1 MRLHKLKRV
10 MSGAMISRICC
21 CLGLQIA
28 MRHAGTARTERYLV
42 EDLLRKSRTSVGFYC
57 NPCEVVLVYQ
67 LMLRSS
73 GLIREK
79 VLMDR
84 LDGPANLMIVSDL
97 DMTMVDHHVHDDHTS
112 QLRFNALWES
122 SYRHNSLL
130 VFSTGRTVE
139 TYKWLKKRTPMLTP
153 DIIITSVGTE
163 IAYGESMV
171 PDSGFEQF
179 LNQNW
184 DRDIVMEETNKFPQ
198 LKYQSESQQRQ
209 HKVSFDVEKEKAEGV
224 MKALSE
230 CLEKRGLD
238 IKIIFSGGHALDVVP
253 KRGGKGQALVYLLNK
268 FGDGKRPRNTLVC
281 GDSGNDAE
289 LFTVPDVYGV
299 MVSNAMEELL
309 LWHTENVKNNPK
321 IIHATERCAS
331 GIIQAIGH
339 FKLGPNLSPRDVM
352 DFPEGSLSS
361 TNLGHAIVNFYLFY
375 ERWRRADVVNSVEH
389 IPNLKAICYPSGV
402 FVNPSGQKQRLHD
415 CLDEL
420 PKFYGDK
427 QGKKFRIWV
436 DRVTSAQIG
445 LDSWSVKFDK
455 WELSDEEP
463 KGCASTVV
471 LRTKD
476 SASDMFVWMH
486 MDQTWLTGF
495 GATDQTYSWLF

>member
-1 MRLHKLKRV
+1 
-10 MSGAMISRICC
+10 
-21 CLGLQIA
+21 
-28 MRHAGTARTERYLV
+28 
-42 EDLLRKSRTSVGFYC
+42 
-57 NPCEVVLVYQ
+57 
-67 LMLRSS
+67 
-73 GLIREK
+73 
-79 VLMDR
+79 MDR
-84 LDGPANLMIVSDL
+84 LDGPANLMVVSDL

-122 SYRHNSLL
+122 SYRHDSLL

-139 TYKWLKKRTPMLTP
+139 TYKWLKKRAPMLTP

-179 LNQNW
+179 INQNW
-184 DRDIVMEETNKFPQ
+184 DRDIVMEETDKFPQ
-198 LKYQSESQQRQ
+198 LKYQSETQQRQ
-209 HKVSFDVEKEKAEGV
+209 YKVSFDVEKEKAEGV

-230 CLEKRGLD
+230 CLEKCGLD
-238 IKIIFSGGHALDVVP
+238 VKIIFSGGHALDVVP

-268 FGDGKRPRNTLVC
+268 FGDGKQPRNTLVC

-299 MVSNAMEELL
+299 MVSNAMDELL
-309 LWHTENVKNNPK
+309 QWHTENVKNSPK

-352 DFPEGSLSS
+352 DFPEGSLSN
-361 TNLGHAIVNFYLFY
+361 TNPGHEIVKFYLFY
-375 ERWRRADVVNSVEH
+375 ERWRRADIANSGQH

-402 FVNPSGQKQRLHD
+402 SINPSGQEQLLRD
-415 CLDEL
+415 CIDEL

-427 QGKKFRIWV
+427 KGKKFRIWV
-436 DRVTSAQIG
+436 DRVTCAQIELG
-445 LDSWSVKFDK
+445 SWLVKFDK
-455 WELSDEEP
+455 WELSDEGP
-463 KGCASTVV
+463 KGCTVTVV
-471 LRTKD
+471 LCTTE
-476 SASDMFVWMH
+476 SAPDRFVWMH
-486 MDQTWLTGF
+486 MHQTWLTGF

>member
-1 MRLHKLKRV
+1 
-10 MSGAMISRICC
+10 
-21 CLGLQIA
+21 
-28 MRHAGTARTERYLV
+28 
-42 EDLLRKSRTSVGFYC
+42 
-57 NPCEVVLVYQ
+57 
-67 LMLRSS
+67 
-73 GLIREK
+73 
-79 VLMDR
+79 MDR

-130 VFSTGRTVE
+130 VFSTGRTIE
-139 TYKWLKKRTPMLTP
+139 TYKWLKKSTPMLTP

-184 DRDIVMEETNKFPQ
+184 DRDIVMEETDKFPQ
-198 LKYQSESQQRQ
+198 LKYQSETQQRQ
-209 HKVSFDVEKEKAEGV
+209 YKVSFDVEKEKAEGV

-238 IKIIFSGGHALDVVP
+238 VKIIFSGGHALDVVP
-253 KRGGKGQALVYLLNK
+253 KRGGKGQALVYLLKK
-268 FGDGKRPRNTLVC
+268 FGDGKQPRNTLVC

-299 MVSNAMEELL
+299 MVSNAMDELL
-309 LWHTENVKNNPK
+309 KWHTENVKNSPK

-352 DFPEGSLSS
+352 DFPEGSLSN
-361 TNLGHAIVNFYLFY
+361 TNLGHEIVKFYLFY
-375 ERWRRADVVNSVEH
+375 EGWRRADIANSGQH
-389 IPNLKAICYPSGV
+389 ISDLKAICYPSGV
-402 FVNPSGQKQRLHD
+402 FINPSGQEQPLHD
-415 CLDEL
+415 CIDEL
-420 PKFYGDK
+420 PQFYGDK
-427 QGKKFRIWV
+427 KGKKFRIWV

-445 LDSWSVKFDK
+445 LDSWLVKFDK
-455 WELSDEEP
+455 WELSDEGP
-463 KGCASTVV
+463 KACTVTVV
-471 LRTKD
+471 LCTAD
-476 SASDMFVWMH
+476 SASNRFVWMH
-486 MDQTWLTGF
+486 MHQTWLTGF
-495 GATDQTYSWLF
+495 GATDQTYGWLF